1 MLRYANQSRYE
12 ISSRYEMAAKV
23 LVVDDE
29 PYISDLLV
37 AALKFEGFEAAT
49 AVDGAGALS
58 MVSTDHYDII
68 LLDVMLPDTTG
79 TELCRKFRTMD
90 IATPVLFL
98 TARDATED
106 KLIGFDAGGDD
117 YVTKPFNLDELVA
130 RMKALLR
137 RSGLDDI
144 SFESDR
150 LTFGD
155 LVLDV
160 RTHEVSRQG
169 AAIELTATEFSLL
182 ETLMTAPKK
191 VFTKSELLDDVWG
204 IDFEGDPAIVETYIS
219 YLRKKVDIFEPAMI
233 HTIRGVGYSLRLPR

>member
-1 MLRYANQSRYE
+1 
-12 ISSRYEMAAKV
+12 MAPKV
-23 LVVDDE
+23 LVIDDE

-37 AALKFEGFEAAT
+37 AALKFEGFEVDT
-49 AVDGAGALS
+49 AMDGAEAI
-58 MVSTDHYDII
+58 STVGRDHYDII
-68 LLDVMLPDTTG
+68 LLDVMLPDATG
-79 TELCRKFRTMD
+79 TELCRKFRMMD
-90 IATPVLFL
+90 IESPVLFL

-106 KLIGFDAGGDD
+106 KLSGFDAGGDD

-130 RMKALLR
+130 RMRALLR
-137 RSGLDDI
+137 RSGMDDG

-160 RTHEVSRQG
+160 RTHEVSRNG
-169 AAIELTATEFSLL
+169 VAIELTATEFSLL
-182 ETLMTAPKK
+182 ETLMTAPRK

-204 IDFEGDPAIVETYIS
+204 FDFEGDPAIVETYIS

>member
-1 MLRYANQSRYE
+1 
-12 ISSRYEMAAKV
+12 MAPKV

-37 AALKFEGFEAAT
+37 AALKFEGFEVDT
-49 AVDGAGALS
+49 AMDGAEAI
-58 MVSTDHYDII
+58 STVGRDHYDII
-68 LLDVMLPDTTG
+68 LLDVMLPDATG
-79 TELCRKFRTMD
+79 TELCRKFRMMD
-90 IATPVLFL
+90 IESPILFL

-106 KLIGFDAGGDD
+106 KLSGFDAGGDD

-130 RMKALLR
+130 RMRALLR
-137 RSGLDDI
+137 RSGMDDG

-160 RTHEVSRQG
+160 RTHEVSRNG
-169 AAIELTATEFSLL
+169 VAIELTATEFSLL
-182 ETLMTAPKK
+182 ETLMTAPRK

-204 IDFEGDPAIVETYIS
+204 LDFEGDPAIVETYIS

>member
-1 MLRYANQSRYE
+1 
-12 ISSRYEMAAKV
+12 MAPKV

-37 AALKFEGFEAAT
+37 AALKFEGFEVDT
-49 AVDGAGALS
+49 AMDGAEAI
-58 MVSTDHYDII
+58 STVGRDHYDII
-68 LLDVMLPDTTG
+68 LLDVMLPDATG
-79 TELCRKFRTMD
+79 TELCRKFRMMD
-90 IATPVLFL
+90 IESPILFL

-106 KLIGFDAGGDD
+106 KLSGFDAGGDD

-130 RMKALLR
+130 RMRALLR
-137 RSGLDDI
+137 RSGMDDG

-160 RTHEVSRQG
+160 RTHEVSRNG
-169 AAIELTATEFSLL
+169 VAIELTATEFSLL
-182 ETLMTAPKK
+182 ETLMTAPRK

-204 IDFEGDPAIVETYIS
+204 FDFEGDPAIVETYIS

>member
-1 MLRYANQSRYE
+1 
-12 ISSRYEMAAKV
+12 MAPKV

-37 AALKFEGFEAAT
+37 AALKFEGFEVDT
-49 AVDGAGALS
+49 AMDGAEAI
-58 MVSTDHYDII
+58 STVGRDHYDII
-68 LLDVMLPDTTG
+68 LLDVMLPDATG
-79 TELCRKFRTMD
+79 TELCRKFRMMD
-90 IATPVLFL
+90 IESPVLFL

-106 KLIGFDAGGDD
+106 KLSGFDAGGDD

-130 RMKALLR
+130 RMRALLR
-137 RSGLDDI
+137 RSGMDDG

-150 LTFGD
+150 LTFVD

-160 RTHEVSRQG
+160 RTHEVSRNG
-169 AAIELTATEFSLL
+169 VAIELTATEFSLL
-182 ETLMTAPKK
+182 ETLMTAPRK

-204 IDFEGDPAIVETYIS
+204 LDFEGDPAIVETYIS

>member
-1 MLRYANQSRYE
+1 
-12 ISSRYEMAAKV
+12 MAPKV

-37 AALKFEGFEAAT
+37 AALKFEGFEVDT
-49 AVDGAGALS
+49 AMDGAEAI
-58 MVSTDHYDII
+58 STVGRDHYDII
-68 LLDVMLPDTTG
+68 LLDVMLPDATG
-79 TELCRKFRTMD
+79 TELCRKFRMMD
-90 IATPVLFL
+90 IESPVLFL

-106 KLIGFDAGGDD
+106 KLSGFDAGGDD

-130 RMKALLR
+130 RMRALLR
-137 RSGLDDI
+137 RSGMDDG

-160 RTHEVSRQG
+160 RTHEVSRNG
-169 AAIELTATEFSLL
+169 VAIELTATEFSLL
-182 ETLMTAPKK
+182 ETLMTAPRK

-204 IDFEGDPAIVETYIS
+204 FDFEGDPAIVETYIS
-219 YLRKKVDIFEPAMI
+219 YLRKKVDFVEPHLI
-233 HTIRGVGYSLRLPR
+233 HTVRGVGYVLRPPRD